1 MDESKVYKAYKKRI
15 KAQQNRIEIE
25 HNVNIRLANLLAQ
38 CEPMLNDGLLKDSVK
53 HELKMLKYK
62 YFTR

>member
-1 MDESKVYKAYKKRI
+1 MEESKVYKAYKKKI

-38 CEPMLNDGLLKDSVK
+38 CEPMLKDGLL
-53 HELKMLKYK
+53 
-62 YFTR
+62 